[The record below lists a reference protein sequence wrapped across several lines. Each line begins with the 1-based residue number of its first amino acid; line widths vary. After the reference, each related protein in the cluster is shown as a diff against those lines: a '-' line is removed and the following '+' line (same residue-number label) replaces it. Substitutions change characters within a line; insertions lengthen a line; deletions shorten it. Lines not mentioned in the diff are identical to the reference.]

1 MMEKFVE
8 YLSYIIILL
17 IIFFKS
23 FFSLYKYVKEF
34 FKKEKD
40 IIVENKI
47 ISPLNDKNSSISE
60 MFSLL
65 MEQEKILK
73 VLLNIDSE
81 ILKQQLDY
89 FEKNINTI
97 KLKIL
102 NDYCF
107 IAYKNSQLTDS
118 QRKLYCDYIEIL
130 LKILV
135 LTVHNHFKY
144 FCKQNH
150 FNTYSV
156 LEFNNEIKKY
166 IQIIFNDIITILLDH
181 KDNFQIFPNNEIIL
195 NFKSE
200 LESLLIDA
208 FREARDISIQEH
220 EKVDKIKQEFEN
232 HVSNLLQRKYVLGY

>member
-1 MMEKFVE
+1 MMEKFAE

-47 ISPLNDKNSSISE
+47 ISPSNDKNVSISE

-73 VLLNIDSE
+73 ILLNIDSE

-118 QRKLYCDYIEIL
+118 QRKLYCDYIEVL

-144 FCKQNH
+144 FCKKNH
-150 FNTYSV
+150 FDTYSI

-166 IQIIFNDIITILLDH
+166 IQIIFNDIITILLEH